1 MKFLAIVAALLI
13 AESSAIRYKHQQ
25 TEFDFDENLV
35 NEEKDAHASMAWKSL
50 AEQHQKH
57 MMKNE
62 ELIKE
67 YTHQID

>member
-1 MKFLAIVAALLI
+1 MKTCFIVAALLL
-13 AESSAIRYKHQQ
+13 AESSAISFKHQQ
-25 TEFDFDENLV
+25 REFDFDDNLV